1 MTPDLSEINVCRS
14 TRLRMCKRLGS
25 VSGRRGQHHGSH
37 EEALNIPTSPQR
49 GRPRQRQVRPPL
61 TSQGHIVGGSPLPS
75 PTPSRSN
82 SREPLYRT
90 TSLETRSRTPSPE
103 NVPTP
108 TPGLEYYG
116 SANLTDRSRSPSPS
130 STAETSRGGKARPAR
145 RLPATPQK
153 PSTLNLKATNTLPTP
168 QQNMPHV
175 IPSPTIPQPH
185 KSPGSINFPR
195 LSASPTHRNIQPH
208 HHQQHRGGPPPPE
221 PPGRG
226 MRAFSPTDTNDLNMP
241 GAGRPGL
248 PRQSSRDRPHPHPD
262 HDRGPPPRYPGQ
274 ILNNTRPE
282 AMYTDRER
290 DNRFRENRLEAEGTT
305 GLQGRPAV
313 GGIIGGGARPTP
325 IVPNGYKPGQGRR
338 PERPPGG
345 RSSADIISA
354 PGASDS
360 DDDDEDWC

>member
-1 MTPDLSEINVCRS
+1 M
-14 TRLRMCKRLGS
+14 LRTYDKPFTKMLCPF
-25 VSGRRGQHHGSH
+25 VGRPGQHHVSH
-37 EEALNIPTSPQR
+37 DEVLNIPTSPKQR
-49 GRPRQRQVRPPL
+49 GRPTQRQVRPPL
-61 TSQGHIVGGSPLPS
+61 RTQRQVMGSPLPS

-108 TPGLEYYG
+108 TPFHEYYG

-130 STAETSRGGKARPAR
+130 STAETSRSKRTGR

-153 PSTLNLKATNTLPTP
+153 PSTLNLKPTNTLPNP

-195 LSASPTHRNIQPH
+195 LSASPTHRPNVPP
-208 HHQQHRGGPPPPE
+208 QQQRVPPLSAD
-221 PPGRG
+221 RG
-226 MRAFSPTDTNDLNMP
+226 MPAFSPTETNDLNLP
-241 GAGRPGL
+241 GSREHLPPRPG
-248 PRQSSRDRPHPHPD
+248 SRDRMPLE
-262 HDRGPPPRYPGQ
+262 HDRPPRYPGQ

-282 AMYTDRER
+282 AVYTDRER
-290 DNRFRENRLEAEGTT
+290 DNRFRFEAEGIT
-305 GLQGRPAV
+305 GIQGRLV
-313 GGIIGGGARPTP
+313 GRPTP

-338 PERPPGG
+338 PERTAVG
-345 RSSADIISA
+345 RPSHAIITAQGVSE
-354 PGASDS
+354 S
-360 DDDDEDWC
+360 DDDEDWC